1 MFLDFSQT
9 TGFLSLVG
17 MWENRAEANELT
29 AYRFVMHYE
38 KMPETKVDVRKGK
51 HHISRLTEQTS
62 DAVIV

>member
-9 TGFLSLVG
+9 TGCLSLVG

-38 KMPETKVDVRKGK
+38 RMPETKVDVRKGK